1 MKTEESARKRSG
13 PYSITIMVGSSG
25 YMATYTEIL
34 SSSEK
39 YNQEAKA
46 TIGEY
51 YQGKEVVGIIEQ

>member
-1 MKTEESARKRSG
+1 
-13 PYSITIMVGSSG
+13 MVGSSG

-51 YQGKEVVGIIEQ
+51 YQGKEVVGIIEQWSSKTWVV